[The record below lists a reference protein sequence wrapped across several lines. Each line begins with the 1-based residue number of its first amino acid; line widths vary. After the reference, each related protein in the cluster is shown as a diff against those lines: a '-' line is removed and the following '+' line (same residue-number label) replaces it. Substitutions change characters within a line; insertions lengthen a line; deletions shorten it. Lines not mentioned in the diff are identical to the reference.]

1 MDKIYV
7 AGPLFT
13 KGERDLLETID
24 AVCQACG
31 FITYLPH
38 RDGGLY
44 EREENSSL
52 KMFQNDLVHLNESV
66 IVVAV
71 LNGAEVDSGTS
82 WERGYS
88 YACDKP
94 IIGDIDDTRI
104 FEPTKQVNPM
114 IINSVKAVA
123 TNLEEVRAELNRMR

>member
-24 AVCQACG
+24 AVCQECG

-38 RDGGLY
+38 RDAGLY
-44 EREENSSL
+44 AREENSSH
-52 KMFQNDLVHLNESV
+52 KIFQNDLVHLNESV

-71 LNGAEVDSGTS
+71 LNGADVDSGTS
-82 WERGYS
+82 WELGYF
-88 YACDKP
+88 YAFGKP
-94 IIGDIDDTRI
+94 IIGYIDDTRI
-104 FEPTKQVNPM
+104 FELTKQVNPM
-114 IINSVKAVA
+114 IINSVKAIV
-123 TNLEEVRAELNRMR
+123 TNLEGLRAELNQMQ